1 MRRFEGRV
9 AIVTGGA
16 SGMGEA
22 IAQMIV
28 AEGGR
33 AAIADLDQDRGSAL
47 VARLGGDRCW
57 FAACDVAD
65 LPAVSAFV
73 DDAAAWGG
81 RLDFLVNNAGMVG
94 MGSTVDIEPDE
105 WRRILEVDL
114 FSVFNF
120 CRAAIPYLRRQPGSA
135 IVNNASVSGL
145 FGDYGMA
152 AYSAA
157 KGGVVN
163 YTRNLA
169 LDLARDGIRVNAVC
183 PGAIETPMFEGVSAI
198 PSLHAAYVQSIP
210 MKRLGTASEIA
221 DVVGFLLSD
230 AATYVTGALIPVDGG
245 ITCATSFPDLN
256 DHMQRLQ
263 QAY

>member
-22 IAQMIV
+22 IVQLII
-28 AEGGR
+28 AEGGK
-33 AAIADLDQDRGSAL
+33 AAIADLDQDRGNAL
-47 VARLGGDRCW
+47 AARLGGDRCR
-57 FAACDVAD
+57 FTACDVAD
-65 LPAVSAFV
+65 LHAVSAFV
-73 DDAAAWGG
+73 DEATAWGG
-81 RLDFLVNNAGMVG
+81 RLDFLVNNAGMIG
-94 MGSTVDIEPDE
+94 MGSTVGLEPDQ

-120 CRAAIPYLRRQPGSA
+120 CRAAIPHLRLQSGSA

-183 PGAIETPMFEGVSAI
+183 PGAIETPMFAGVTAI
-198 PSLHAAYVQSIP
+198 PALHAAYVGAIP
-210 MKRLGTASEIA
+210 LKRLGRATEIA
-221 DVVGFLLSD
+221 DVVAFLLSD
-230 AATYVTGALIPVDGG
+230 ASTYVTGAMIPVDGG
-245 ITCATSFPDLN
+245 ITCATGFPDLN
-256 DHMQRLQ
+256 DHMRRLQ

>member
-1 MRRFEGRV
+1 MGRFEGRV

-22 IAQMIV
+22 IARMIV
-28 AEGGR
+28 ADGGR
-33 AAIADLDQDRGSAL
+33 VAIADLNRELGSAL
-47 VARLGGDRCW
+47 VEKWGDDRGW
-57 FAACDVAD
+57 FSPCDVAD
-65 LPAVSAFV
+65 LDAVSDFV
-73 DDAAAWGG
+73 ERAADWGG

-94 MGSTVDIEPDE
+94 MGSTVDIEPGH

-114 FSVFNF
+114 FSVFHF
-120 CRAAIPYLRRQPGSA
+120 CRAAIPHLRRQTGAA
-135 IVNNASVSGL
+135 IVNNASVSGM

-183 PGAIETPMFEGVSAI
+183 PGAIETPMFAGVSTV
-198 PSLHAAYVQSIP
+198 PSLQAAYVQAIP
-210 MKRLGTASEIA
+210 MRRLGQPSEIA
-221 DVVGFLLSD
+221 NVVGFLLSD

-245 ITCATSFPDLN
+245 VTCATSFPDLN
-256 DHMQRLQ
+256 DHMPHLR